1 MADLGLLGLY
11 ALSRSIAGNKQRERE
26 KEAMK
31 PVTYV
36 RVGNDTVQ
44 FDKDNP
50 DHKNA
55 PVIGVKIGNNFISEP
70 ERFTPAVK
78 TPSGEIVT
86 VDEYRGRALENIEKA
101 ATSRD
106 FGASL
111 STDPEKIPEM
121 LGPKIVIPPVIG
133 NISSRGGFKPIQ
145 TGTASKSAVVGG
157 YGADG
162 KFTGWMSLTDYSV
175 KYPNQQPTLQAMQEN
190 NNISNLDK
198 FKGLPDSSKQK
209 AKNVKGITSPVLTR
223 ILKNTNGPDQVEKYT
238 IGSAN
243 TTVFGQLS
251 DMHAKF
257 TKYSHEFVG
266 KKTNDPQVVKMRN
279 FLVGLM
285 VKDSIIDPVE
295 GTDPSL
301 AMSINYQD
309 GVAYLKKFPEFKKI
323 PGMIPALQFAQNRIS
338 EDTLGKALQNTDS
351 PLNENTSLPGQAKV
365 GDNVFNFTVT
375 FPHTLTKKNDLKDT
389 AMFIAN
395 DRVPQG
401 STEAQKNAA
410 VEPLIEYV
418 RKVDNMGNTRGVMKG
433 EDGKKIP
440 KPANQQHKLIFYN
453 TLRTTPAAI
462 GKGSLY
468 PVFKKVVAPRM
479 FRAKF
484 GDVKTSVNDEQDIKN
499 IYATDIASLPN
510 GYQIGHRIIM
520 NNQEGEVTNDDNTTL
535 EKKIYDQFKQNQFV
549 TTKTIQDFYAD
560 ATNKKLY
567 SATTI
572 SLLKRYKATY
582 FNLDGT
588 PNNISTAVGN
598 VIMMKDGILY
608 WYDTI
613 KNAFGNLLPD
623 SKRDDVFAPIKGM
636 KDLRGG
642 ELTEQGMLESISET
656 FYKRGK
662 FGRNDTMNAQRQS
675 EMRNIARGMKSS
687 EATTRALA
695 QRAYYRM
702 MIAYQMA
709 AAIQGGT
716 GGRTIS
722 DQDVDNILKALGGAG
737 LTASPEKEIAGIDAA
752 MTLMQDIYQFNKHM
766 SGTRAERNAALKH
779 QEFITEGNPNGVMR
793 SPMGI
798 TGAEVAVFIAN
809 SRGTTM
815 NFGTGGKTP
824 DTTSDITDAD
834 VLQSYNARQDL
845 LGAKP
850 FKTVEE
856 MKNAFEKEG
865 KNFDAEKR
873 KIIKMSPR

>member
-209 AKNVKGITSPVLTR
+209 EKNVKGITSPVLTR

-323 PGMIPALQFAQNRIS
+323 PGMIPALQFAQNRIA
-338 EDTLGKALQNTDS
+338 EDTLSKSLQNIDN
-351 PLNENTSLPGQAKV
+351 PLDENTSLPGQAKV
-365 GDNVFNFTVT
+365 GNNVFNFTVT

-389 AMFIAN
+389 ATFVAN
-395 DRVPQG
+395 DRVPQ
-401 STEAQKNAA
+401 
-410 VEPLIEYV
+410 
-418 RKVDNMGNTRGVMKG
+418 
-433 EDGKKIP
+433 
-440 KPANQQHKLIFYN
+440 
-453 TLRTTPAAI
+453 
-462 GKGSLY
+462 
-468 PVFKKVVAPRM
+468 
-479 FRAKF
+479 
-484 GDVKTSVNDEQDIKN
+484 
-499 IYATDIASLPN
+499 
-510 GYQIGHRIIM
+510 
-520 NNQEGEVTNDDNTTL
+520 
-535 EKKIYDQFKQNQFV
+535 
-549 TTKTIQDFYAD
+549 
-560 ATNKKLY
+560 
-567 SATTI
+567 
-572 SLLKRYKATY
+572 
-582 FNLDGT
+582 
-588 PNNISTAVGN
+588 
-598 VIMMKDGILY
+598 
-608 WYDTI
+608 
-613 KNAFGNLLPD
+613 
-623 SKRDDVFAPIKGM
+623 
-636 KDLRGG
+636 
-642 ELTEQGMLESISET
+642 
-656 FYKRGK
+656 
-662 FGRNDTMNAQRQS
+662 
-675 EMRNIARGMKSS
+675 
-687 EATTRALA
+687 
-695 QRAYYRM
+695 
-702 MIAYQMA
+702 
-709 AAIQGGT
+709 
-716 GGRTIS
+716 
-722 DQDVDNILKALGGAG
+722 
-737 LTASPEKEIAGIDAA
+737 
-752 MTLMQDIYQFNKHM
+752 
-766 SGTRAERNAALKH
+766 
-779 QEFITEGNPNGVMR
+779 
-793 SPMGI
+793 
-798 TGAEVAVFIAN
+798 
-809 SRGTTM
+809 
-815 NFGTGGKTP
+815 
-824 DTTSDITDAD
+824 
-834 VLQSYNARQDL
+834 
-845 LGAKP
+845 
-850 FKTVEE
+850 
-856 MKNAFEKEG
+856 
-865 KNFDAEKR
+865 
-873 KIIKMSPR
+873 